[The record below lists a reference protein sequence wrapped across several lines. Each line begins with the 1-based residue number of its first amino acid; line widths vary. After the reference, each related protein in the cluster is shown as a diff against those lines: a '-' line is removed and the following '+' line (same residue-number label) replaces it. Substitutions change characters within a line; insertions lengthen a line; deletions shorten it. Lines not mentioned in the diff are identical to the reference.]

1 MPKTSILPKQ
11 NSFFLNIN
19 RYAAT
24 SAYIHVRVPLKITT
38 VFNTKEAISEVYS
51 KLLNQHEDPF
61 KPITKSVTDV
71 SLSMIESSLE
81 DFRDIIKALPHKAEI
96 STPRRPKQFIAIGIS
111 IAAMAMSTFNTIRIM
126 QLNDEISTLEEKTD
140 MILDMVQ
147 LHYPQEDSN
156 IGKQKTP
163 QKKGRDKSE

>member
-1 MPKTSILPKQ
+1 LPKQ
-11 NSFFLNIN
+11 NSFSQKNIYIG

-24 SAYIHVRVPLKITT
+24 SAYIHVRIPLKITT
-38 VFNTKEAISEVYS
+38 VFNTEEAISEVYS

-71 SLSMIESSLE
+71 SLSMIKSLLE
-81 DFRDIIKALPHKAEI
+81 DFCNLIKALPHKVEI
-96 STPRRPKQFIAIGIS
+96 STPRWPKRFIAIGIS
-111 IAAMAMSTFNTIRIM
+111 IAAMTMSTFNTIRIK

-140 MILDMVQ
+140 GILDMVQ
-147 LHYPQEDSN
+147 LHCPQEDSN
-156 IGKQKTP
+156 IGKLKTP